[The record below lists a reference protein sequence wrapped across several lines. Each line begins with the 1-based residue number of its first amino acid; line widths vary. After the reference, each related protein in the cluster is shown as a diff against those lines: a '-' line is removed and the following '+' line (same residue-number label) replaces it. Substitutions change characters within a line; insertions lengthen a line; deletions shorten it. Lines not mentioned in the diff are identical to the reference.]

1 MPKLSLTDFVDVVL
15 KSGTPK
21 ATKIVQVKERPDYHP
36 ALDYYK
42 KLRDRVIETHSEG
55 KDKAFLSNLIP
66 EIDDQKKIQNY
77 VDIVG
82 AYKKWWGRKQL
93 EWFDPP
99 NKHFSHNG
107 IDVMVN
113 PELGLRINGEPHLI
127 KLYFK
132 PDPLRKNR
140 TEIITH
146 LMAKCLSDE
155 VEVGTKMSI
164 LDIRS
169 ANLISP
175 TVPIAS
181 LDAMLMAELAYIAAL
196 WPAI

>member
-21 ATKIVQVKERPDYHP
+21 ATKIAQVKRRPEYHP

-42 KLRDRVIETHSEG
+42 KLRDRLIETHSEG
-55 KDKAFLSNLIP
+55 MTKTFLSDLIP
-66 EIDDQKKIQNY
+66 EIDDQKKIRHY

-99 NKHFSHNG
+99 NQHFSYNG
-107 IDVMVN
+107 VDVMVN
-113 PELGLRINGEPHLI
+113 PELGLRVNGEPHLI

-132 PDPLRKNR
+132 PDPLQKNR

-155 VEVGTKMSI
+155 VEDGTKMSI

-169 ANLISP
+169 SNLISP
-175 TVPIAS
+175 TVPIAG
-181 LDAMLMAELAYIAAL
+181 LDAMLMAELAYIATL